1 MVILHFIILGI
12 IFLFASILAWKYSPR
27 FISRRDRYRNSD
39 FKILQIRLGMI
50 ATTCGIIGVYYFA
63 IFIHPLVGQNKHL
76 KGGKTSTLDT
86 SAYEQSTIPTN
97 KIKQKN
103 KKETTVI
110 DSPTKSKEDTGKN

>member
-1 MVILHFIILGI
+1 
-12 IFLFASILAWKYSPR
+12 
-27 FISRRDRYRNSD
+27 
-39 FKILQIRLGMI
+39 
-50 ATTCGIIGVYYFA
+50 
-63 IFIHPLVGQNKHL
+63 
-76 KGGKTSTLDT
+76 LDT